1 MRVSSG
7 VQAASSPLTITAGGR
22 QVSILLMICCVEDG
36 DVDCAWRGIVMRIA
50 DAANNFTAERGSI
63 IRISRHFFNYA
74 SDYRRFRCM
83 PKERSGA
90 SAHARRTRVTT
101 IHNSWLRRVFGA

>member
-7 VQAASSPLTITAGGR
+7 VHAASSPLTITAGGR

-36 DVDCAWRGIVMRIA
+36 DVDCALTGIVMRSA

-63 IRISRHFFNYA
+63 IRISRHFLITRQITGGSVA
-74 SDYRRFRCM
+74 CRKSRAAPRRMRAE
-83 PKERSGA
+83 PK
-90 SAHARRTRVTT
+90 
-101 IHNSWLRRVFGA
+101 